1 MSDVRNIDGFENTGH
16 VDNDVSTFTHGI
28 GGNVAVSTGK
38 ITSLQDGFEMSG
50 GFFYIADYGIIFDYE
65 KIDGVVE
72 QIWQGPVHVHGTVG
86 GTIKKG
92 FTRFGSSTQINK
104 RLTARVRN
112 FWQSGKGN
120 VVGDKEILQQ
130 RM

>member
-1 MSDVRNIDGFENTGH
+1 MNIDGFENTGH

-28 GGNVAVSTGK
+28 GGNVAASTGE
-38 ITSLQDGFEMSG
+38 ISSFQDGFEMSG
-50 GFFYIADYGIIFDYE
+50 GFFYIADYRMMFDYE
-65 KIDGVVE
+65 KIDDVVE
-72 QIWQGPVHVHGTVG
+72 QIWQGPAHVHATVA

-92 FTRFGSSTQINK
+92 FSRVGSSTQINK

-112 FWQSGKGN
+112 FFMSGNGK
-120 VVGDKEILQQ
+120 VVGDKEILEQ